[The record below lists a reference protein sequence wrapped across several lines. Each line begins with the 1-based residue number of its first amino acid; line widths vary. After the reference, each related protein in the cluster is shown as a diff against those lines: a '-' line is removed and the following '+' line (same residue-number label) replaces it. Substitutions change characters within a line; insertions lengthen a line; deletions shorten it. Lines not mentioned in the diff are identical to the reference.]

1 MIPRYNRNI
10 SERDDAKEAKLVE
23 IRARA
28 SVGDSTKK
36 GVRAKVADFVQRMS
50 CMRKNK

>member
-28 SVGDSTKK
+28 SVGTALRK
-36 GVRAKVADFVQRMS
+36 GCGQKWRTS
-50 CMRKNK
+50 CNA

>member
-10 SERDDAKEAKLVE
+10 SERAKEAKLVE
-23 IRARA
+23 IRARV